1 MPAFVGMTA
10 TLFWG
15 RYTTPMHRNRL
26 GIKASEAIDRCAQNA
41 VGPGTTYAEASFSP
55 TMPATI
61 RPMQASRAGDADSP
75 NSTMP
80 STAVPTAP
88 IPTQTA

>member
-15 RYTTPMHRNRL
+15 RYATPMHRNRL

-61 RPMQASRAGDADSP
+61 RPMQASRAGDAIRVASAVTASP
-75 NSTMP
+75 SRAIAFTG
-80 STAVPTAP
+80 
-88 IPTQTA
+88 